1 MNLKR
6 ISASCFCLL
15 LAGQM
20 TLSAQNVSFSSNKVT
35 LKSAF
40 EKIEKESK
48 YKIAYNSSQ
57 LDANRS
63 VTLTKKSDDV
73 FGMLNQLLKGTNFTY
88 EMEGNYIVI
97 KPQQKAKSQTH
108 GKKIKA
114 RGVVKDETGEPVI
127 GATVMEKGT
136 TNNGVVTDLDGNY
149 TIEIPADGMLAVS
162 YIGCKDQ
169 DIKVNGREVIN
180 VNLADDNKVLSE
192 VVVVGYG
199 TQKKANLTG
208 AVSMITADDINNR
221 PVSSAA
227 GALQG
232 ADPSV
237 NLTFNSGSLDSGYS
251 IDIRGVAS
259 INGGNPLVLADGME
273 VSLNQINPNDIE
285 SVSVLKDASASAI
298 YGAKA
303 SSGVILITTKSGKD
317 SGGKAT
323 ITYNGRVGWKQNTT
337 STDFI
342 HTGYDHVSIVNQF
355 YKAYQGRLML
365 NYTDDDLQMLYD
377 RRNDKTENP
386 ERPWTIVGDDGKYY
400 YYGNFDWYDYFYRK
414 TRPEQEHNVSVNG
427 GNDKVN
433 YFASA
438 RFFDQDGIFNIYK
451 DNYQNVSFRAKMNAK
466 LSNRLSYSVNF
477 NFNKTAYKYAGYYN
491 EQQTIHSLQSNT
503 ISSFVPRNPDG
514 TIVQYTNQLTSNSP
528 LGAGHAGFLTAN
540 EARNSRENK
549 YWIVANQLDYKVF
562 DDLVLT
568 ASYAY
573 KNRTYLYKRR
583 SMPFEYSRAEGVTS
597 TFTSNTIKDFYQEGH
612 MQVDDNNL
620 NVYATYS
627 HLWDKKH
634 NLKVV
639 AGGQYEDY
647 RTTDLSV
654 KKNDLLSKDL
664 SSFTV
669 AQGETTVDQEISA
682 WRTLGYFARVNYD
695 YEGKYLAEVSGRW
708 DGTSKFASKDRWGF
722 FPSASLGWRFS
733 QEKFWEK
740 LLPVV
745 NNAKLRFSIGS
756 LGNQQVSNYAYFD
769 RIYTDKQMSYTFDG
783 LNKAYYASVSDP
795 LSSSLTWETVSTYN
809 WGLDLSLLDS
819 RLTLTA
825 DVYIRDTKNMLT
837 HSITLPSV
845 FGAVTPKK
853 NCADLRTNG
862 WELYI
867 GWQDKFN
874 LAGKPFHYNVSATIG
889 DYKSKITKFN
899 NPDKLISDYYE
910 GMTLG
915 EIWGYKVAGLFASDE
930 AAAAYQ
936 AKIDDKAVNGR
947 VYSSKKDNHL
957 MAGDVEFI
965 DLDGDNVIS
974 EGSGTVADPGDKRII
989 GNTLPRYSYSFRLG
1003 ADWNGIDFSAFF
1015 QGVGKRNWYPTSYA
1029 YDFWGPYSFP
1039 SLSFIHKDF
1048 MDNVWSEENPGG
1060 YFPRARG
1067 YASYS
1072 GGALGVVNDRYL
1084 QNAAYLRLKNLTVGY
1099 TIPVSKTIINSL
1111 RVYFTAENLFYWSP
1125 LKKYSKT
1132 VDPEMI
1138 YASSYNSGS
1147 GVGYSYSKS
1156 FSFGL
1161 DIKF

>member
-97 KPQQKAKSQTH
+97 KPQQKAKSQAH
-108 GKKIKA
+108 GKKIKV

-221 PVSSAA
+221 PVSNAA

-259 INGGNPLVLADGME
+259 INGGSPLVLADGME
-273 VSLNQINPNDIE
+273 VNLSQINPNDIE
-285 SVSVLKDASASAI
+285 SISVLKDASAI

-317 SGGKAT
+317 SEGKAS
-323 ITYNGRVGWKQNTT
+323 ISYNGRVGWKQNTT

-342 HTGYDHVSIVNQF
+342 HTGYDHVNLVNQF
-355 YKAYQGRLML
+355 YEAYQGKLMA
-365 NYTDDDLQMLYD
+365 NYTDKDLQMLYD

-386 ERPWTIVGDDGKYY
+386 DRPWTVVGDDGKYY

-414 TRPEQEHNVSVNG
+414 TRPEQEHNVSVTG

-433 YFASA
+433 YFASG
-438 RFFDQDGIFNIYK
+438 RFFTQDGIFNIYK
-451 DNYQNVSFRAKMNAK
+451 DNYQNVSFRGKLNAK
-466 LSNRLSYSVNF
+466 LSKHLTYSVNF
-477 NFNKTAYKYAGYYN
+477 NYNKTAYKYAGFYN
-491 EQQTIHSLQSNT
+491 EQQTISSLQSN
-503 ISSFVPRNPDG
+503 ILSSFVPRNPDG
-514 TIVQYTNQLTSNSP
+514 SVVQYTNQLTSNSP
-528 LGAGHAGFLTAN
+528 LGSGHAGFLTAN

-573 KNRTYLYKRR
+573 KNRNYIYKRR
-583 SMPFEYSRAEGVTS
+583 SMPFEYSRAEGATS
-597 TFTSNTIKDFYQEGH
+597 TFTSGTITDYYQEGH
-612 MQVDDNNL
+612 MQIDDNNL
-620 NVYATYS
+620 NIYGTYT
-627 HLWDKKH
+627 HVWDKKH
-634 NLKVV
+634 NFKVV

-669 AQGETTVDQEISA
+669 AQGETTVGQDISA
-682 WRTLGYFARVNYD
+682 YRTLGYFARVNYD
-695 YEGKYLAEVSGRW
+695 YEGKYLAEISGRW

-722 FPSASLGWRFS
+722 FPSASIGWRMS
-733 QEKFWEK
+733 SEKFWNK

-745 NNAKLRFSIGS
+745 NNAKFRFSVGS

-769 RIYTDKQMSYTFDG
+769 QIYTDNKMSYTFDG
-783 LNKAYYASVSDP
+783 LNKAYYASVSSP

-809 WGLDLSLLDS
+809 WGLDLGFLDS
-819 RLTLTA
+819 KLTLTA
-825 DVYIRDTKNMLT
+825 DIYIRDTKDMLT

-845 FGAVTPKK
+845 FGATTPKE

-915 EIWGYKVAGLFASDE
+915 EIWGYKVAGLFATDE
-930 AAAAYQ
+930 EAAAYQ
-936 AKIDDKAVNGR
+936 AKINDKAVNGR

-957 MAGDVEFI
+957 MAGDVKFM

-989 GNTLPRYSYSFRLG
+989 GNSLPRYSYSFRLG
-1003 ADWNGIDFSAFF
+1003 ADWNGIDFNAFF
-1015 QGVGKRNWYPTSYA
+1015 QGVGKRNWYPTTYA

-1048 MDNVWSEENPGG
+1048 TDNVWSEDNQGA
-1060 YFPRARG
+1060 YFPRPRG

-1099 TIPVSKTIINSL
+1099 TIPISKKIINSL

-1125 LKKYSKT
+1125 LKKYCKT

>member
-57 LDANRS
+57 LNANRS

-97 KPQQKAKSQTH
+97 KPQQKAKSQAH
-108 GKKIKA
+108 GKKIKV

-180 VNLADDNKVLSE
+180 VNLADDNKVLEE

-221 PVSSAA
+221 PVSNAA

-259 INGGNPLVLADGME
+259 INGGSPLVLADGME
-273 VSLNQINPNDIE
+273 VNLSQINPNDIE
-285 SVSVLKDASASAI
+285 SISVLKDASASAI

-317 SGGKAT
+317 SEGKAS
-323 ITYNGRVGWKQNTT
+323 ISYNGRVGWKQNTT

-342 HTGYDHVSIVNQF
+342 HTGYDHVNLVNQF
-355 YKAYQGRLML
+355 YEAYQGKLMA
-365 NYTDDDLQMLYD
+365 NYTDKDLQMLYD

-386 ERPWTIVGDDGKYY
+386 DRPWTVVGDDGKY

-414 TRPEQEHNVSVNG
+414 TRPEQEHNVSVTG

-433 YFASA
+433 YFASG
-438 RFFDQDGIFNIYK
+438 RFFTQDGIFNIYK
-451 DNYQNVSFRAKMNAK
+451 DNYQNVSFRGKLNAK
-466 LSNRLSYSVNF
+466 LSKHLTYSVNF
-477 NFNKTAYKYAGYYN
+477 NYNKTAYKYAGFYN
-491 EQQTIHSLQSNT
+491 EQQTISSLQSN
-503 ISSFVPRNPDG
+503 ILSSFVPRNPDG
-514 TIVQYTNQLTSNSP
+514 SVVQYTNQLTSNSP
-528 LGAGHAGFLTAN
+528 LGSGHAGFLTAN

-573 KNRTYLYKRR
+573 NNRNYIYKRR
-583 SMPFEYSRAEGVTS
+583 SMPFEYSRAEGATS
-597 TFTSNTIKDFYQEGH
+597 TFTSGTITDYYQEGH
-612 MQVDDNNL
+612 MQIDDNNL
-620 NVYATYS
+620 NIYGTYT
-627 HLWDKKH
+627 HIWDKKH
-634 NLKVV
+634 NFKVV

-669 AQGETTVDQEISA
+669 AQGETTVGHDISA
-682 WRTLGYFARVNYD
+682 YRTLGYFARVNYD
-695 YEGKYLAEVSGRW
+695 YEGKYLAEISGRW

-722 FPSASLGWRFS
+722 FPSASIGWRMS
-733 QEKFWEK
+733 SEKFWNK

-745 NNAKLRFSIGS
+745 NNAKFRFSVGS
-756 LGNQQVSNYAYFD
+756 LGNQQVNNYAYFD
-769 RIYTDKQMSYTFDG
+769 QIYTDNKMSYTFDG
-783 LNKAYYASVSDP
+783 LNKAYYASVSSP

-809 WGLDLSLLDS
+809 WGLDLGFLDS
-819 RLTLTA
+819 KLTLTA
-825 DVYIRDTKNMLT
+825 DIYIRDTKDMLT

-845 FGAVTPKK
+845 FGATTPKE

-915 EIWGYKVAGLFASDE
+915 EIWGYKVADLFATDE
-930 AAAAYQ
+930 EAAAYQ
-936 AKIDDKAVNGR
+936 AKINDKAVNGR

-957 MAGDVEFI
+957 MAGDVKFM

-989 GNTLPRYSYSFRLG
+989 GNSLPRYSYSFRLG
-1003 ADWNGIDFSAFF
+1003 ADWNGIDFNAFF
-1015 QGVGKRNWYPTSYA
+1015 QGVGKRNWYPTTYA

-1048 MDNVWSEENPGG
+1048 TDNVWSEDNQGA
-1060 YFPRARG
+1060 YFPRPRG

-1099 TIPVSKTIINSL
+1099 TIPISKKIINSL

-1125 LKKYSKT
+1125 LKKYCKT